1 MGILLSLREFHE
13 GEQCLQAAD
22 FALWLKCLTL
32 NQGFVFAFLVIFPRI
47 PGVNGLSKNGI
58 KVIGWDKLRVKGTFI
73 KCATHNNLA

>member
-22 FALWLKCLTL
+22 FALWLECLTL

-47 PGVNGLSKNGI
+47 PGVNGLSKSGK
-58 KVIGWDKLRVKGTFI
+58 KVVGLEKLRVRHKI
-73 KCATHNNLA
+73 RHSE